1 MKFDLKVIPVELIST
16 YWDQLS
22 LFIEDALHKSDS
34 NEYGMDAVQQYLE
47 SGTWTAIGFFDPES
61 KMHGALTVTVLDYPN
76 ERVAFVTSI
85 GGRELTN
92 EANWQ
97 QLRDICKSAGC
108 SKLQAYSR
116 ESVARLWKRIGFR
129 NRAILV
135 EADV

>member
-1 MKFDLKVIPVELIST
+1 MNLDLKVIPVELVSV

-22 LFIEDALHKSDS
+22 LFIGDALRESGTD
-34 NEYGMDAVQQYLE
+34 EYGVDDVRGYLE
-47 SGTWTAIGFFDPES
+47 SGMWSAIGFFDPES
-61 KMHGALTVTVLDYPN
+61 VLHGALTVTVLTYPTS
-76 ERVAFVTSI
+76 RVAFVTAI

>member
-1 MKFDLKVIPVELIST
+1 MNLNLKIIPVELISV

-22 LFIEDALHKSDS
+22 LFIEDALKKSDS
-34 NEYGMDAVQQYLE
+34 NEYNSDNVRQMLE
-47 SGTWTAIGFFDPES
+47 AGAWTAIGFFDPEAV
-61 KMHGALTVTVLDYPN
+61 MHGALTVTVLNYPQ
-76 ERVAFVTSI
+76 ERVAFVTAI
-85 GGRELTN
+85 GGKELTN

-97 QLRDICKSAGC
+97 QLRDICKTAGC

>member
-1 MKFDLKVIPVELIST
+1 LNLNLKVIPVELISV

-22 LFIEDALHKSDS
+22 LFIEDALKKSDS
-34 NEYGMDAVQQYLE
+34 NEYNLDDIRNMLE
-47 SGTWTAIGFFDPES
+47 AGVWTAIGFFDPEAD
-61 KMHGALTVTVLDYPN
+61 MHGALTVTVLNYPQ
-76 ERVAFVTSI
+76 ERVAFVTAI
-85 GGRELTN
+85 GGKELTN

-97 QLRDICKSAGC
+97 QLRDICKTAGC